1 MVISDDPRRF
11 EPGSTLHHADGR
23 VLTVR
28 GSRKHSGRVLV
39 EFEGIDSR
47 EAAEGLRGAL
57 FVDAAEVRE
66 LEEDEYWPE
75 DLVGCEVFDI
85 QGTLVGTVRRVVE
98 SPAHDLLEVGKE
110 NAVSLVPVVKEIV
123 RSVDISARRI
133 VIDPPEGLL
142 EP

>member
-11 EPGSTLHHADGR
+11 EPGSTLDHADGR
-23 VLTVR
+23 TLTVR
-28 GSRKHSGRVLV
+28 SARRHSGRVMV

-57 FVDAAEVRE
+57 FVDAGDVRQ
-66 LEEDEYWPE
+66 LEEDEYWLE
-75 DLVGCEVFDI
+75 DLVGCAVYDL
-85 QGTLVGTVRRVVE
+85 QGTKVGTVKGVIE
-98 SPAHDLLEVGKE
+98 SPAHDLFELTGEHG
-110 NAVSLVPVVKEIV
+110 VSLVPVVKEIV
-123 RSVDISARRI
+123 RSVDTTARRI